1 MPITERLLTKATA
14 GANIMPSPS
23 STPQETPWPAPS
35 YEPSSTPTPTISAT
49 PPISPSISPTPSP
62 SPASYFVYNAS
73 EFGCSFEGNCEGFI
87 QSTVVYNPNEPLIIG
102 AFYTASISKV
112 YQINDGGTVNQLP
125 SNYVVVDSRPYDSC
139 QIACSPISCVSGS
152 LVYYTTPGWISYV
165 TCAGNTVYQE
175 VDCLGTCSIDVCHQ
189 CGTIDGSNGPGG
201 SGSMAGITSIVC
213 GYDCFIPPSPS
224 TTPEPSYSPSP
235 SVDPS
240 VTPTLTPTVTPTV
253 TPTPTITLTPSVT
266 STPKISPSCTCPVG
280 YTGSND
286 GLTCYS
292 SSVILATST
301 SGSLSTTVPGAAA
314 DNRAYGENGVLIFAL
329 NTFDQQGNLNP
340 DEDTYAFAGY
350 TAKYNGTTTTP
361 VTKFWSRRQNGNGV
375 WDANPYWPGT
385 QFKSDGPAYPG
396 TLGFCTTVQVPSTKT
411 YYIGIAGDNLC
422 QIKIN
427 GTAVISQPTGRK
439 SSNFK
444 FWKIYPF
451 VLNAGPNL
459 IELQGTNED
468 LWGSFAAEIYDNTL
482 AELSTADQASD
493 LNFIFSTGDYL
504 PARNVVWP
512 DSCIRDLATG
522 GWVCSESSSLA
533 QGSKYGQAF
542 CTSYS
547 CPEGSTLDTTTPGGP
562 YCRQVFYIQTPC
574 NPSPSPTISVTPSA
588 TPSISVT
595 PTVTPSVSNTPC
607 ATFTPTPTVSVTV
620 TPTPSLGCSCYEGM
634 VVNNNIYDYVDC
646 AGTSVTGFTGKGIT
660 FCLDVNREYSRN
672 ILVNPGASGC
682 ECGEPT
688 PSVSVTPTISVTPS
702 VSTTPGLTQTPSP
715 SVSKTPSVSVTPSV
729 TTTPSISVTPSV
741 TATSSISV
749 TPSTSISATPS
760 ISVTPSTSISA
771 TPSISVTPSISTTP
785 TATPSISIT
794 PSPSLTLYIY
804 AGATGT
810 YADSATACTN
820 KNCGRSW
827 YRDTPSW
834 ANGLIVY
841 NDSSLTPFNGG
852 GNWIVVDTAS
862 TFCAGTGWRAIQ
874 VDTNGTILD
883 SVACP

>member
-1 MPITERLLTKATA
+1 MPITERLLAKSNAA
-14 GANIMPSPS
+14 ANLNPAPS

-35 YEPSSTPTPTISAT
+35 YEVSPTPTATISAT
-49 PPISPSISPTPSP
+49 PPISPSISTTPSP

-102 AFYTASISKV
+102 AFYTASISRV
-112 YQINDGGTVNQLP
+112 YQINDGITVNQLP
-125 SNYVVVDSRPYDSC
+125 SSYVVVDSRPYDSC

-165 TCAGNTVYQE
+165 TCEGNTVYQE
-175 VDCLGTCSIDVCHQ
+175 VDCTGTCSIDVCHQ

-201 SGSMAGITSIVC
+201 SGSMAGITSIIC
-213 GYDCFIPPSPS
+213 GFDCFIPPSP
-224 TTPEPSYSPSP
+224 TPTPEPSYSPSP

-253 TPTPTITLTPSVT
+253 TSTPTISVTPSAT
-266 STPKISPSCTCPVG
+266 ATPRISPSCTCPVG
-280 YTGSND
+280 YIGSYD

-314 DNRAYGENGVLIFAL
+314 DNRAYGENGVLVFAL
-329 NTFDQQGNLNP
+329 NTFDSQGNLNP

-350 TAKYNGTTTTP
+350 TAKFNGTPTTP

-385 QFKSDGPAYPG
+385 QLKPDGPAYPG

-427 GTAVISQPTGRK
+427 GTAVISQPTGRR
-439 SSNFK
+439 SNNFK

-482 AELSTADQASD
+482 EELSTATQDSD

-504 PARNVVWP
+504 PARTVVWP
-512 DSCIRDLATG
+512 DACVRDLVTNN
-522 GWVCSESSSLA
+522 WVCPESSSLA

-547 CPEGSTLDTTTPGGP
+547 CPEGYTLDTTTPGGP

-574 NPSPSPTISVTPSA
+574 DPSPSPTISVTPSK

-595 PTVTPSVSNTPC
+595 PTATPSVSNTPC

-620 TPTPSLGCSCYEGM
+620 TPTPSLPCSCYEAA
-634 VVNNNIYDYVDC
+634 VVNDNLYFYVDC
-646 AGTSVTGFTGKGIT
+646 MGTSVSGSTGKGTT
-660 FCLDVNREYSRN
+660 FCLDINRVYSRN
-672 ILVNPGASGC
+672 ILVNYGASGC

-688 PSVSVTPTISVTPS
+688 PSVTPSKTPSISVTPTATPS
-702 VSTTPGLTQTPSP
+702 VSVTS
-715 SVSKTPSVSVTPSV
+715 SVSVTPSV
-729 TTTPSISVTPSV
+729 SETPSV
-741 TATSSISV
+741 
-749 TPSTSISATPS
+749 SATPS
-760 ISVTPSTSISA
+760 VSNTPSVSI
-771 TPSISVTPSISTTP
+771 TP
-785 TATPSISIT
+785 TSTPSISIT
-794 PSPSLTLYIY
+794 PSPSQTLYIY